1 MLKQALAYNPE
12 TGIFTRLHTSTP
24 NPRVKSGM
32 PAGSRD
38 SNGYLGIRIG
48 KKRFLAHRLAWLHEH
63 GTWPNSELD
72 HINGIKDDN
81 RIANLREA
89 TRSQNMAN
97 APKPLTNTSGAKG
110 VCFDK
115 KNGKWMAYIQVN
127 KRFRNLG
134 RFETKDEAVAVRQ
147 AVARET
153 FGEFLRA

>member
-1 MLKQALAYNPE
+1 M
-12 TGIFTRLHTSTP
+12 
-24 NPRVKSGM
+24 
-32 PAGSRD
+32 
-38 SNGYLGIRIG
+38 GIRIG

-63 GTWPNSELD
+63 GTWPNCELD